1 MTEDELRVRIDNLEM
16 ELERNEEEI
25 LGYLDKI
32 DNLEETIMRLELLIP
47 EIGEKKKGKKSKD
60 SKLIFE
66 LEEKEKRIRELKD
79 NMGFLRKEKVQLQ
92 HELENYKKRDKYKST
107 VIRIEEKK
115 VPFETLTKDLQ
126 SKINKQQIIIGRLK
140 KEIRREDVEDL
151 HRKIAELENK
161 LENTNHT
168 NIPYFG
174 NSESKSYT
182 KEIQK
187 SLIKSDKKVKSL
199 EKQLAKIKGKRRN
212 RGKNKKNSEIGN
224 YENLKKELK
233 EKNSKIDDLNLEISN
248 LKEVYSSDPA
258 NPQVKGQMSDLTVEL
273 QRKLNK
279 AKAEIKTQQEQ
290 IKYYKVWKGPAK
302 GNSQDEIIREL
313 RSKLESLSKQEQL
326 KKDLSPSNGKANEE
340 VGEDHQLSLRLRE
353 LKNVIEELR
362 KQNIQQR
369 FEISRLR
376 KK

>member
-16 ELERNEEEI
+16 ELERNESEI

-32 DNLEETIMRLELLIP
+32 DNLEETVMRLDLIIP
-47 EIGEKKKGKKSKD
+47 EIDGKKKGKKSKD
-60 SKLIFE
+60 SKLVFE
-66 LEEKEKRIRELKD
+66 LEEKEKGIRELKD
-79 NMGFLRKEKVQLQ
+79 RMGFLRKEKIQLQ
-92 HELENYKKRDKYKST
+92 REFESYKRQQKGT

-115 VPFETLTKDLQ
+115 VPFEALTKDLQ
-126 SKINKQQIIIGRLK
+126 SKINKQQTIIERLK
-140 KEIRREDVEDL
+140 RVSRKEDVEDL
-151 HRKIAELENK
+151 HRKIAELEKK

-168 NIPYFG
+168 NIPNFG
-174 NSESKSYT
+174 KPESKSYT

-199 EKQLAKIKGKRRN
+199 EKQLAKIKAQS
-212 RGKNKKNSEIGN
+212 GKNKKNSKIRN

-233 EKNSKIDDLNLEISN
+233 EKNSNIAYLNLVISN
-248 LKEVYSSDPA
+248 LKEVHSSDPA

-279 AKAEIKTQQEQ
+279 AKVEIKEQ
-290 IKYYKVWKGPAK
+290 KEKINYYKVWKGPAE

-313 RSKLESLSKQEQL
+313 RIKLESLSKQEQL

-340 VGEDHQLSLRLRE
+340 IEEDPQLSLRLRE

-369 FEISRLR
+369 LEISRLR

>member
-16 ELERNEEEI
+16 ELERNESEI

-32 DNLEETIMRLELLIP
+32 DNLEETVMRLDLIIP
-47 EIGEKKKGKKSKD
+47 EIDGKKKGKKSKD
-60 SKLIFE
+60 SKLVFE
-66 LEEKEKRIRELKD
+66 LEEKEKGIRELKD
-79 NMGFLRKEKVQLQ
+79 RMGFLRKEKIQLQ
-92 HELENYKKRDKYKST
+92 REFESYKRQQKGT

-115 VPFETLTKDLQ
+115 VPFEALTKDLQ
-126 SKINKQQIIIGRLK
+126 SKINKQQTIIERLK
-140 KEIRREDVEDL
+140 RVSRKEDVEDL
-151 HRKIAELENK
+151 HRKIAELEKK

-168 NIPYFG
+168 NIPNFG
-174 NSESKSYT
+174 KPESKSYT

-199 EKQLAKIKGKRRN
+199 EKQLAKIKAQSKN
-212 RGKNKKNSEIGN
+212 RGKNKKNSKIRN

-233 EKNSKIDDLNLEISN
+233 EKNSNIAYLNLVISN
-248 LKEVYSSDPA
+248 LKEVHSSDPA

-279 AKAEIKTQQEQ
+279 AKVEIKEQ
-290 IKYYKVWKGPAK
+290 KEKINYYKVWKGPAE

-313 RSKLESLSKQEQL
+313 RIKLESLSKQEQL

-340 VGEDHQLSLRLRE
+340 IEEDPQLSLRLRE

-369 FEISRLR
+369 LEISRLR

>member
-16 ELERNEEEI
+16 ELERNESEI

-32 DNLEETIMRLELLIP
+32 DNLEETVMRLDLIIP
-47 EIGEKKKGKKSKD
+47 EIDGKKKGKKSKD
-60 SKLIFE
+60 SKLVFE
-66 LEEKEKRIRELKD
+66 LEEKEKGIRELKD
-79 NMGFLRKEKVQLQ
+79 RMGFLRKEKIQLQ
-92 HELENYKKRDKYKST
+92 REFESYKRQQKGT

-115 VPFETLTKDLQ
+115 VPFEALTKDLQ
-126 SKINKQQIIIGRLK
+126 SKINKQQTIIERLK
-140 KEIRREDVEDL
+140 RVSRKEEVEDL
-151 HRKIAELENK
+151 HRKIAELEKK

-168 NIPYFG
+168 NIPNFG
-174 NSESKSYT
+174 KPESKSYT

-199 EKQLAKIKGKRRN
+199 EKQLAKIKAQSKN
-212 RGKNKKNSEIGN
+212 RGKNKKNSKIRN

-233 EKNSKIDDLNLEISN
+233 EKNSNIAYLNLVISN
-248 LKEVYSSDPA
+248 LKEVHSSDPA

-279 AKAEIKTQQEQ
+279 AKVEIKEQ
-290 IKYYKVWKGPAK
+290 KEKINYYKVWKGPAE

-313 RSKLESLSKQEQL
+313 RIKLESLSKQEQL

-340 VGEDHQLSLRLRE
+340 IEEDPQLSLRLRE

-369 FEISRLR
+369 LEISRLR